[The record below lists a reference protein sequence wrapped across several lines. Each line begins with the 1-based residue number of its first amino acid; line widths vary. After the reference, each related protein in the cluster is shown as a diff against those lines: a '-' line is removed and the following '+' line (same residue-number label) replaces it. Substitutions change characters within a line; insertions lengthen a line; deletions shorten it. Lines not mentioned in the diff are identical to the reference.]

1 MDFSNTLP
9 LDVLATQRRSSL
21 PSDIPDIPDAAISDL
36 ISWVSAGPSHVRTYC
51 KGMYKDYDFFEVTF
65 PVARFGYLKE
75 IDLNEYSCLVGR
87 HSELPIPLPDNLDAL
102 ALSTMLKMKGTLYDL
117 GELFFTQLLHVLGLD
132 DSVDLSDPH
141 LWVCSSGDEHIM
153 AGVGHS
159 WRPDLKV
166 VAPIDIVASP
176 YFRLVEWG

>member
-1 MDFSNTLP
+1 MDFSNTMP
-9 LDVLATQRRSSL
+9 LDVLLTQLRSSL
-21 PSDIPDIPDAAISDL
+21 PDSIPDIPDVVIGDL
-36 ISWVSAGPSHVRTYC
+36 ISFISKGPSHVRTYC
-51 KGMYKDYDFFEVTF
+51 KGWYKDYDFFEVTF

-75 IDLNEYSCLVGR
+75 IDLTEYSVMVGR
-87 HSELPIPLPDNLDAL
+87 HSQLPDPLPENLEAL

-132 DSVDLSDPH
+132 DSVDFSDPH

-153 AGVGHS
+153 KSVNCL

-176 YFRLVEWG
+176 YFRLVNWG